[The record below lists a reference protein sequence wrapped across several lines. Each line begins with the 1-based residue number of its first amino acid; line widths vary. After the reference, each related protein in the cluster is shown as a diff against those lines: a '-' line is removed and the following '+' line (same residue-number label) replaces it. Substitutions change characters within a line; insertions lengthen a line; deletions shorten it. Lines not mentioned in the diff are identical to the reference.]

1 MKAQSSMHKRLFS
14 VRDQESKPEVARAAT
29 CSFEQT
35 LLELVT
41 APLAP
46 GEMAAA
52 GYDRKEREIGKLFGT
67 LGPVEAWTLHRRLAN
82 PLAEDPLATTFA
94 RMIPQ
99 RRLRLLAFL
108 GDPKRRAALARSRA
122 G

>member
-1 MKAQSSMHKRLFS
+1 MKPQSSMHKRLFS
-14 VRDQESKPEVARAAT
+14 VRDQQAKVDAAPT
-29 CSFEQT
+29 AASSFEQT
-35 LLELVT
+35 LLDLVT
-41 APLAP
+41 APLAL

-52 GYDRKEREIGKLFGT
+52 GYDRKEREIGKLFGM

-99 RRLRLLAFL
+99 RRLRLLAVL
-108 GDPKRRAALARSRA
+108 GDPKRRAALARSLA
-122 G
+122 S